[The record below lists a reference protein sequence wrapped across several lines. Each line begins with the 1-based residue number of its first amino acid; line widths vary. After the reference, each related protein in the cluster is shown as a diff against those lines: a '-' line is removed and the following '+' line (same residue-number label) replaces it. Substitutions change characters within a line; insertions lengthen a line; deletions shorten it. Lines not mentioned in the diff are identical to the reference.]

1 MSIIAS
7 VPRCDVRRALKEIKK
22 MEFHFT
28 SASLVDARTHARAH
42 DASIND
48 DDDASM
54 SRARV
59 HSRAPFDD
67 ENDDNG
73 ERRKEF
79 RDASHRIETDADDD
93 ARDGIR

>member
-1 MSIIAS
+1 
-7 VPRCDVRRALKEIKK
+7 VRRASCTEGNKK
-22 MEFHFT
+22 DGASLHFT
-28 SASLVDARTHARAH
+28 SASLVDARTHTRAH

>member
-1 MSIIAS
+1 
-7 VPRCDVRRALKEIKK
+7 
-22 MEFHFT
+22 MEHHFT
-28 SASLVDARTHARAH
+28 SLQLHSSTHARTRAR